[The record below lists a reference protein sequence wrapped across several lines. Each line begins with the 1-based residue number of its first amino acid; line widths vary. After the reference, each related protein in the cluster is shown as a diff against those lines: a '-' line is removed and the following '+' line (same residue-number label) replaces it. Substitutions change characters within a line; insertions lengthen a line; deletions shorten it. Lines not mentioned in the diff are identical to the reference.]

1 MSKPKRKRPVGESI
15 GGILAGFDQQVMRTT
30 PPAQELVAKAR
41 PVRGVSGEDGSS
53 FDIVFPDEVRG
64 GEPAAGSAG
73 VDGRSGGA
81 SSGGGDAPGVAE
93 VRDGGAG
100 TAGERGSGR

>member
-1 MSKPKRKRPVGESI
+1 MTKPKRKRPVGESI

-53 FDIVFPDEVRG
+53 FDIVFPDEMVG
-64 GEPAAGSAG
+64 EEPAAGPAG
-73 VDGRSGGA
+73 PGGG
-81 SSGGGDAPGVAE
+81 SGDAPGVAD
-93 VRDGGAG
+93 VRDGRAG
-100 TAGERGSGR
+100 TAGERGPDR

>member
-1 MSKPKRKRPVGESI
+1 MTKPKRKRPVGESI

-53 FDIVFPDEVRG
+53 FDIVFPDEMG
-64 GEPAAGSAG
+64 GEEPAAGPAG
-73 VDGRSGGA
+73 PGGGSDA
-81 SSGGGDAPGVAE
+81 NGEGSGDAPGVAD

-100 TAGERGSGR
+100 TAGERGPDR